1 MKSLR
6 TTIFAVDHPRLIV
19 RGMFAIT
26 IVLSLLAGLPSLF
39 SDSLGFMPQV
49 VVDTDPE
56 NMLPKSDPARVFH
69 NEQKERFHLHD
80 AVVLGIVN
88 DEDANGVFNPS
99 TLAKVYQLTEFA
111 KGLEGVIESDLMA
124 PSTMDSIENTGPGE
138 VRFDWLMPEPPADQA
153 AATAVRERAMRLSF
167 LKGTMIS
174 SNGKALVIYIPIKD
188 KHIAHEISVAL
199 RGEIARI
206 GAGADQ
212 FHIAGLPVAEDTF
225 GIEMFVQMAI
235 SAPIA
240 MLLIFMLMWFF
251 FRSFTIIT
259 SPMLVAMASALS
271 TMALLILTGNTVHI
285 MSSMIPI
292 FIMPIA
298 VLDAVHIISDFFDTY
313 PKIGH
318 RRETLIKVMGH
329 LFSPMLFT
337 SLTTA
342 VGFASLAL
350 TPIPPVQV
358 FGIFIAIG
366 VLAAWLFTILFV
378 PAYIM
383 LLSPKRLEGFGRD
396 IEAHTNHKGLLARLG
411 RMRGVHAKLVL
422 LASMG
427 LIAVAVIGIQKIN
440 VNDNPTKWF
449 EESHEIRIADR
460 VLNEH
465 FGGTYDAYLSFK
477 FKTPAYSTKA
487 YGEELLTA
495 ARAEAKAVESVFSEM
510 QTQMKTF
517 VGKDSFDAL
526 DALDAAA
533 RAAKKN
539 EKSSERRV
547 AWGLALD
554 LLTQQFETADEFE
567 GNDSEGDQDSETP
580 TYAEAQVLEAAAR
593 ASAIVASYDSLQ
605 ELLGGITGTSR
616 VLFREQLATKL
627 PSDPLQASVL
637 DSFLARQE
645 QSQQVFKRPEM
656 LKYIADL
663 QVAMNQH
670 PSVGKTNS
678 LADIVKIVHRDLISG
693 EEDDYRIPNTQAI
706 VGETL
711 TQYQSSHRKDDL
723 WHFVTPDFQNTIIW
737 FQLKSGDN
745 MDMQQVIAAMDGYLA
760 THKAPLEIEEP
771 AWFGLTYINVVWQGK
786 MVTGMVNALLGSFVV
801 VLIMMSLLFRSP
813 LWGLLSMIP
822 LTLTVALI
830 YGVLGLVGKDYDMPV
845 AVLSS
850 LSLGLA
856 VDYAIHFLAR
866 ARELR
871 KEHGSWKAAQPIV
884 FDEPARA
891 ISHNVVIVGCGF
903 LPLLLAPLVPYQ
915 TVGTLIAS
923 ILIAAGVATLVLLPA
938 IIHTFERFLFPAS
951 TADSPKK
958 EK

>member
-6 TTIFAVDHPRLIV
+6 TTIFAIEHPRLIV

-26 IVLSLLAGLPSLF
+26 VVLSLLAGIPSLF

-88 DEDANGVFNPS
+88 DEDANGVFNPG

-124 PSTMDSIENTGPGE
+124 PSTMDSIEHTGPGE
-138 VRFDWLMPEPPADQA
+138 VRFDWLMAQPPVDQA

-174 SNGKALVIYIPIKD
+174 SNGKALVIYIPIEEKN
-188 KHIAHEISVAL
+188 IAHEISVAL
-199 RGEIARI
+199 RDEITRI
-206 GAGADQ
+206 GAGSDQ

-240 MLLIFMLMWFF
+240 MLLIFILMWFF

-318 RRETLIKVMGH
+318 RRETLIQVMRH

-383 LLSPKRLEGFGRD
+383 LLSPKRLEGFGRA
-396 IEAHTNHKGLLARLG
+396 IEAHTNHKGILARLG
-411 RMRGVHAKLVL
+411 RMRGVHAKAVL

-427 LIAVAVIGIQKIN
+427 LVAIAVIGIQKIN

-465 FGGTYDAYLSFK
+465 FGGTYDAYLNLQ
-477 FKTPAYSTKA
+477 FKTPAYSTEA
-487 YGEELLTA
+487 YGNELLA
-495 ARAEAKAVESVFSEM
+495 AAKAEATAVQAVFSEV

-517 VGKDSFDAL
+517 VGKDSFETL
-526 DALDAAA
+526 DALDASV
-533 RAAKKN
+533 RASKGN
-539 EKSSERRV
+539 EKNAHRRI
-547 AWGLALD
+547 AWSLAQD

-567 GNDSEGDQDSETP
+567 GDQEGDTP
-580 TYAEAQVLEAAAR
+580 TYAETNLLEAAAR
-593 ASAIVASYDSLQ
+593 ADAIVASYDSLQ
-605 ELLGGITGTSR
+605 GLLAGITATSR
-616 VLFREQLATKL
+616 EEFREQLATKL
-627 PSDPLQASVL
+627 PADPLQASVL

-656 LKYIADL
+656 LQYIADL

-670 PSVGKTNS
+670 DAVGKTNS

-693 EEDDYRIPNTQAI
+693 EEADYRIPNTQEI

-745 MDMQQVIAAMDGYLA
+745 MDMQQVIAAMDDYLA
-760 THKAPLEIEEP
+760 SHDAPLQIEQP
-771 AWFGLTYINVVWQGK
+771 TWFGLTYINVVWQGK
-786 MVTGMVNALLGSFVV
+786 MVSGMVNALLGSFVV

-830 YGVLGLVGKDYDMPV
+830 YGVLGLIGKDYDMPV

-871 KEHGSWKAAQPIV
+871 KVHGSWKAAQPVV

-891 ISHNVVIVGCGF
+891 ISHNVIIVGFGF

-923 ILIAAGVATLVLLPA
+923 ILLAAGVATLVLLPA
-938 IIHTFERFLFPAS
+938 IIHTFERFLFR
-951 TADSPKK
+951 DSPTATPAVTLSK